1 MKIIAFVVFLAAASA
16 ASLGDDPAPGL
27 ASAGS
32 LTKVTELLE
41 GLKADVIEEGKE
53 EATAYD
59 KFSCWCK
66 DTTEEVSTNV
76 KDGIDAINA
85 ASAAIESANA
95 KITQEQETLAEKQ
108 GDLTNM
114 HKRWATETKT
124 FEAYKALHMETVG
137 DLDMALTAIQEV
149 QEMLKNANTAFLQTH
164 QSMMSFAPI
173 AASPILVALLQEP
186 TANADGEKG
195 EYKDTLSEGEIM
207 SLLDSFKEKLSTEQ
221 KARTTEYNKRKEA
234 YSEQWKTAEGAT
246 NPDVITAIEDEIDTC
261 KDEISSQETEI
272 GKQETAMAEAQTT
285 LNDDQ
290 TFLKKATEQCETK
303 ARIWDQRSALRAEE
317 VQMLAQAVGILKGID
332 EEGFFFFLQTDA
344 HPVKKALAKAKA
356 VKAIRKEN
364 ASKKVTETKETEKK
378 PAPAV
383 RAHEDKD
390 VPEAEPAENV
400 AMSNPTVT
408 AFSRAKAHNTK
419 DAVIEGEYRVWKD
432 AKGRTLARSWIGNT
446 QQGREHIARSNA
458 KDALLQVD
466 GLAHL
471 QAEVM
476 RDPFVRVRK
485 TINDMIERLLQE
497 AKDEASQHG
506 WCQTELAKVAK
517 TIEFEQPRSL
527 KYSARVVELE
537 SEMDTLS
544 EEITELA
551 GNADKDEDGTIK
563 EAEDTLA
570 EATESR
576 STEKELNT
584 KAMADAEKAIDAVG
598 KALVLLQ
605 DFYNRAGAQGSQKVA
620 LKKEVSGRAG
630 REFSE
635 EGPTKQYG
643 GNQEAAGGILGLLE
657 VVKAKYEQENAEIK
671 QNEKESTSE
680 YNALKADLTAKIEG
694 MKMTKKLK
702 KQALEKAE
710 SSHTNNE
717 EKLKS
722 TLSMIDTALKTQ
734 AKLRPAC
741 LNKGPTAA
749 ERKEQIEGQIEALNA
764 ALEALKSD

>member
-1 MKIIAFVVFLAAASA
+1 M
-16 ASLGDDPAPGL
+16 
-27 ASAGS
+27 
-32 LTKVTELLE
+32 
-41 GLKADVIEEGKE
+41 
-53 EATAYD
+53 
-59 KFSCWCK
+59 
-66 DTTEEVSTNV
+66 
-76 KDGIDAINA
+76 
-85 ASAAIESANA
+85 
-95 KITQEQETLAEKQ
+95 
-108 GDLTNM
+108 
-114 HKRWATETKT
+114 
-124 FEAYKALHMETVG
+124 
-137 DLDMALTAIQEV
+137 
-149 QEMLKNANTAFLQTH
+149 
-164 QSMMSFAPI
+164 
-173 AASPILVALLQEP
+173 
-186 TANADGEKG
+186 
-195 EYKDTLSEGEIM
+195 
-207 SLLDSFKEKLSTEQ
+207 
-221 KARTTEYNKRKEA
+221 
-234 YSEQWKTAEGAT
+234 
-246 NPDVITAIEDEIDTC
+246 
-261 KDEISSQETEI
+261 
-272 GKQETAMAEAQTT
+272 
-285 LNDDQ
+285 
-290 TFLKKATEQCETK
+290 
-303 ARIWDQRSALRAEE
+303 
-317 VQMLAQAVGILKGID
+317 
-332 EEGFFFFLQTDA
+332 
-344 HPVKKALAKAKA
+344 
-356 VKAIRKEN
+356 
-364 ASKKVTETKETEKK
+364 
-378 PAPAV
+378 
-383 RAHEDKD
+383 
-390 VPEAEPAENV
+390 
-400 AMSNPTVT
+400 
-408 AFSRAKAHNTK
+408 
-419 DAVIEGEYRVWKD
+419 
-432 AKGRTLARSWIGNT
+432 ARSWIGNT